1 MILPFIGTIEKSIY
15 TPESHRLCTWLKAQR
30 KAKGLTMRQ
39 LAELINE
46 PHSYI
51 GKIEQGI
58 RRLDVIEL
66 VWYCKHLDVDPRKA
80 IDAIEGIADN
90 NANGSE

>member
-1 MILPFIGTIEKSIY
+1 
-15 TPESHRLCTWLKAQR
+15 
-30 KAKGLTMRQ
+30 MRQ

-66 VWYCKHLDVDPRKA
+66 VWYCKHLNVDPRKA

-90 NANGSE
+90 NASRLMRSKEEAMDYRYFPDPDLLPLMITPLR